1 MAEITIDE
9 KRYFK
14 KSKNPVLEL
23 VDYYYHLRGWDKF
36 DKLQWKKLSKDLKY
50 SYSRNSKDAKE
61 ILKFCNNDLS
71 IAIKEVYNE
80 YSRAKYGRFDWRL
93 STIIK
98 RWTRELK

>member
-1 MAEITIDE
+1 MLK
-9 KRYFK
+9 KRK
-14 KSKNPVLEL
+14 LISWTRGRKGKNNLYKIGV
-23 VDYYYHLRGWDKF
+23 
-36 DKLQWKKLSKDLKY
+36 SKY